1 MTEDDR
7 RSIYKA
13 LVMQPFWTDLLLDLI
28 SFSTATE
35 DTGRSLG
42 RHEVVSHILES
53 ALSPKEEED

>member
-28 SFSTATE
+28 SFANATE
-35 DTGRSLG
+35 VMGQKLG
-42 RHEVVSHILES
+42 RHEMVSHILES

>member
-28 SFSTATE
+28 SFAGATE
-35 DTGRSLG
+35 VMGQKLG
-42 RHEVVSHILES
+42 RLEMVSHILES
-53 ALSPKEEED
+53 ALSPKEEDD